1 MMPDPVTMDL
11 NEARTPPDS
20 GLLSGRD
27 SGLATRKRFQVSRM
41 DRSPGVVTIIIP
53 DEVFSMN
60 TSFFLGLFGD
70 SVRAL
75 GEEAFRA
82 KYHFVCD
89 EEIHRPTIERGIEKA
104 LKEASIFP
112 EKKTA

>member
-1 MMPDPVTMDL
+1 MKIDL
-11 NEARTPPDS
+11 NEVRTPPGS

-27 SGLATRKRFQVSRM
+27 SGLAARKRFNVSKL
-41 DRSPGVVTIIIP
+41 DSSNEPVTVVIP

-75 GEEAFRA
+75 GPTRFRQ
-82 KYHFVCD
+82 KYTFVCD
-89 EEIHRPTIERGIEKA
+89 EEIHGPTIERGIEKA
-104 LKEASIFP
+104 LKEATIFS

>member
-1 MMPDPVTMDL
+1 MMPNFITMDL
-11 NEARTPPDS
+11 NDARTPSDS

-41 DRSPGVVTIIIP
+41 DQSPDVVMVKIP

-75 GEEAFRA
+75 GEQAFRA
-82 KYHFVCD
+82 KYQFVCD

-104 LKEASIFP
+104 LKESSIFA